1 MQADKLIS
9 IEKGEIASN
18 LASVLACKLAS
29 VKTNMAL
36 LIIISAW
43 SFSIL
48 NMLHIINSMDM
59 FDSLLLGI
67 TATVFSVRYSI
78 RQKNNGNGKKKL
90 SI

>member
-1 MQADKLIS
+1 LQACQLAGLI
-9 IEKGEIASN
+9 K
-18 LASVLACKLAS
+18 
-29 VKTNMAL
+29 NMAI

-43 SFSIL
+43 AFSIL

-78 RQKNNGNGKKKL
+78 RQKNNGNGKKTL

>member
-1 MQADKLIS
+1 
-9 IEKGEIASN
+9 
-18 LASVLACKLAS
+18 
-29 VKTNMAL
+29 MAI
-36 LIIISAW
+36 LIIIAAW

>member
-1 MQADKLIS
+1 MI
-9 IEKGEIASN
+9 
-18 LASVLACKLAS
+18 
-29 VKTNMAL
+29 MAFF
-36 LIIISAW
+36 IIIAAW

-48 NMLHIINSMDM
+48 NILHIINSIDL

-78 RQKNNGNGKKKL
+78 RQKNNGNGKKTL

>member
-1 MQADKLIS
+1 MI
-9 IEKGEIASN
+9 
-18 LASVLACKLAS
+18 
-29 VKTNMAL
+29 MAFF
-36 LIIISAW
+36 IIIAAW

-48 NMLHIINSMDM
+48 NILHIINSIGL

-78 RQKNNGNGKKKL
+78 RQKNNGNGKKTL